1 MEPEPVTPAAPAEAP
16 VATVGSGPDTALAP
30 QAEATTAAVGT
41 PSAAP
46 AGPALMPQAGVV
58 PLSWYLILSAIL
70 FSVGVVGVLVKRN
83 PIVIF
88 MCVELMLNAVNLSF
102 IAFSKYLGHGGGQMF
117 AIFVMA
123 VAAAEVA
130 VGLGILISIFRS
142 RENINVDEVNL
153 MRG

>member
-1 MEPEPVTPAAPAEAP
+1 MTTNSLTP
-16 VATVGSGPDTALAP
+16 LN
-30 QAEATTAAVGT
+30 
-41 PSAAP
+41 
-46 AGPALMPQAGVV
+46 GVV
-58 PLSWYLILSAIL
+58 PLSWYLILSALL
-70 FSVGVVGVLVKRN
+70 FAVGVVGVLVKRN

-88 MCVELMLNAVNLSF
+88 MSVELMLNATNITFVGF
-102 IAFSKYLGHGGGQMF
+102 GRYLGNAGGQMY

-142 RENINVDEVNL
+142 RENINVDEVNV

>member
-1 MEPEPVTPAAPAEAP
+1 MNPVT
-16 VATVGSGPDTALAP
+16 
-30 QAEATTAAVGT
+30 TTQQVVN
-41 PSAAP
+41 P
-46 AGPALMPQAGVV
+46 LMPVAGVV
-58 PLSWYLILSAIL
+58 PLSWYLILSAVL
-70 FSVGVVGVLVKRN
+70 FTVGAVGVLIKRN

-88 MCVELMLNAVNLSF
+88 MCIELMLNAVNVAF
-102 IAFSKYLGHGGGQMF
+102 IAFGRYLGNVGGGMF

-142 RENINVDEVNL
+142 RESINVDEVNI

>member
-1 MEPEPVTPAAPAEAP
+1 MEPVT
-16 VATVGSGPDTALAP
+16 T
-30 QAEATTAAVGT
+30 TTAVQGMPPIGT
-41 PSAAP
+41 AYSLLPVN
-46 AGPALMPQAGVV
+46 GVV
-58 PLSWYLILSAIL
+58 PLSWYLILAALL
-70 FSVGVVGVLVKRN
+70 FTIGAVGVLIKRN

-102 IAFSKYLGHGGGQMF
+102 IAFGRYLGNSGGQMF

-142 RENINVDEVNL
+142 RENINVDEVNV

>member
-1 MEPEPVTPAAPAEAP
+1 MNHEANTP
-16 VATVGSGPDTALAP
+16 VAYDVMAS
-30 QAEATTAAVGT
+30 
-41 PSAAP
+41 
-46 AGPALMPQAGVV
+46 LMPVNGVV
-58 PLSWYLILSAIL
+58 PLSWYLILSAVL
-70 FSVGVVGVLVKRN
+70 FTIGAVGVLIKRN

-102 IAFSKYLGHGGGQMF
+102 IAFGRYLGNAGGMMY